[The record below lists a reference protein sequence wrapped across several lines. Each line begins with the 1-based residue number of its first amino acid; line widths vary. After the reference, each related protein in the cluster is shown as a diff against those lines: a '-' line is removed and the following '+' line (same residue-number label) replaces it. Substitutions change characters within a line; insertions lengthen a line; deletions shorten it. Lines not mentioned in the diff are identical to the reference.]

1 MSRNRAA
8 RKSRRQIGSA
18 VRRWFAGAV
27 AIVLFAGAFLGA
39 TADVARADGGPPH
52 TPAPEDAV
60 TDAVRPDD
68 GLQRSAQSEATVA
81 DVARPDDGP
90 PHSVEVEAALPAEA
104 GADDRTQPK
113 AAAAADAGGIPAA
126 APSPETAA
134 AAVAADA
141 GAVEWIKVA
150 GHRIPTVADPTA
162 FATVVEITDQD
173 IDEFKTVAQVLAETV
188 GVQVRSF
195 GGLGD
200 FSTVS
205 IRGSTAAQVQIYLDS
220 VPLTRARSGTVNL
233 AHLPLDPLES
243 IEVYRGTTPI
253 SVGASA
259 LGGVV
264 QLVTRDPGERPTFS
278 LLTGG
283 GSFGTRKASMT
294 GSAGDGDTGWL
305 VSTTYFGSEGDFPYP
320 DDNGTPLNPHDDAEK
335 RRESNAFNW
344 GDAIFKVVQEV
355 SPETQLVALAE
366 VFSNAEQVAGLGSL
380 DRPTGASLFD
390 LRQLD
395 YLRLDM
401 ADVAGTGIASDATL
415 WFVYEQERF
424 DDPLGR
430 VGLGVQD
437 TNNRNF
443 APGFALHGARQEAIH
458 LLEARMDL
466 SGEIFLP
473 RDDARPSPVGP
484 TQSRFL
490 LDLAAGD
497 TLALLDDALLLDAQA
512 RFELAADD
520 FAGDPAAL
528 RPLPIEPK
536 GGTFDL
542 FTPRLGASWQT
553 AEGLWLKANAG
564 RYGRVPTFTEL
575 FGNRGTVIGNPALV
589 PEEGINVDA
598 GLEARLWDVGFIEA
612 LHLEPVFFWRDVDDL
627 ILLRRN
633 SQSAATFVNIGRAEI
648 TGVEIAGSAAAEWGT
663 RLVVAWTWQDARN
676 HTGARDGR
684 QLPGLAQSSGYVR
697 LDQAIGPVL
706 PYYELTFDSGNF
718 LDEDNFLEV
727 APRQIHTV
735 GMEWSLPGQGL
746 TFTVEVANLTDD
758 QVADVAG
765 FPLPGLSVL
774 GTLAW
779 RWEAQA

>member
-8 RKSRRQIGSA
+8 REFKRRVGSA
-18 VRRWFAGAV
+18 VRRRTVGAV
-27 AIVLFAGAFLGA
+27 ALVLFAGEFLGTA
-39 TADVARADGGPPH
+39 TDLARAG
-52 TPAPEDAV
+52 EE
-60 TDAVRPDD
+60 
-68 GLQRSAQSEATVA
+68 QS
-81 DVARPDDGP
+81 
-90 PHSVEVEAALPAEA
+90 
-104 GADDRTQPK
+104 
-113 AAAAADAGGIPAA
+113 AAAAGAVPPQTAAPAPAA
-126 APSPETAA
+126 SAPGQSSTPETAA
-134 AAVAADA
+134 EAVAADA

-150 GHRIPTVADPTA
+150 GQRIPTVADPTA
-162 FATVVEITDQD
+162 FATVVDITDQD

-200 FSTVS
+200 FATVS
-205 IRGSTAAQVQIYLDS
+205 IRGSTAAQVQLYLDS

-243 IEVYRGTTPI
+243 IEIYRGTTPI

-264 QLVTRDPGERPTFS
+264 QLVTLDPGDRPMFS

-283 GSFGTRKASMT
+283 GSFGTRKVSLT
-294 GSAGDGDTGWL
+294 GSAREGDTGWL

-344 GDAIFKVVQEV
+344 GDAMFKVVQDV
-355 SPETQLVALAE
+355 SPETQLVAFAE
-366 VFSNAEQVAGLGSL
+366 VFTNAAQVPGLGSL

-390 LRQLD
+390 LRLLD

-401 ADVAGTGIASDATL
+401 ADVAGTGIATDSTL

-424 DDPLGR
+424 DDPHGR

-443 APGFALHGARQEAIH
+443 APGFSLHGAFQEALH
-458 LLEARMDL
+458 LLEARVDL

-473 RDDARPSPVGP
+473 RDDARPSPAGP

-497 TLALLDDALLLDAQA
+497 TLMFLDDDLLLDAQL
-512 RFELAADD
+512 RFELAADE
-520 FAGDPAAL
+520 FARDTAAL
-528 RPLPIEPK
+528 RPLPVEPQ

-542 FTPRLGASWQT
+542 FTPRLGASYRA
-553 AEGLWLKANAG
+553 AEGVWLKANAG

-575 FGNRGTVIGNPALV
+575 FGNRGTVIGNPALA

-598 GLEARLWDVGFIEA
+598 GVEARFRDVGFLEA
-612 LHLEPVFFWRDVDDL
+612 LSLEPVFFWRDVDDL

-633 SQSAATFVNIGRAEI
+633 SQSAATFVNIGRAEV

-663 RLVVAWTWQDARN
+663 RLTVAWTWQDARN

-697 LDQAIGPVL
+697 LDQIVGPAL

-718 LDEDNFLEV
+718 LDEDNFLDV
-727 APRQIHTV
+727 APRQIHTI
-735 GMEWSLPGQGL
+735 GMEWSLPKQGL
-746 TFTVEVANLTDD
+746 TFTVEVANLTDN

-779 RWEAQA
+779 RWEGRA